1 MTMGKGTVRV
11 MRNMM
16 RQGRLPG
23 LLIGATLLAGLLS
36 PSSSAQ
42 GTDAA
47 ARAALPDKNLQ
58 SGTLD
63 VATSLQWP
71 PFDFKTDDGKPD
83 GLDIR
88 LVTAIAERLGLKP
101 AFTDVKFPAIVPG
114 VQTGR
119 FDIGVDELNATTERR
134 KIVQFVPYYRGGLGL
149 LVRQDSNGLSVSQLC
164 GLTLALT
171 QGSSQVAVAQRESEK
186 CVAAGKKPISMQY
199 FPDSAD
205 TYMAVANGRGD
216 GFLTD
221 RAVGVYVAQHNGKLT
236 MTEGTLPDTRDVSG
250 IVVAKDND
258 KLANAIRLAL
268 LGMLKD
274 GSYQKLL
281 DHYGVGTAALNEA
294 DLQAALK

>member
-1 MTMGKGTVRV
+1 MANALRRGCLLGLVSVACVLSAASWAQGVDATVR
-11 MRNMM
+11 
-16 RQGRLPG
+16 
-23 LLIGATLLAGLLS
+23 T
-36 PSSSAQ
+36 
-42 GTDAA
+42 
-47 ARAALPDKNLQ
+47 ALPEKNQQ
-58 SGTLD
+58 SGTLE

-88 LVTAIAERLGLKP
+88 LVTALAARMGLKP
-101 AFTDVKFPAIVPG
+101 NFTDVKFPAIVPG

-119 FDIGVDELNATTERR
+119 FDIGVDQLGVTPERR

-149 LVRQDSNGLSVSQLC
+149 LVREDNHGLSVSQLC

-171 QGSSQVAVAQRESEK
+171 QGSSQVAVAQRQSEQ
-186 CVAAGKKPISMQY
+186 CVAAGKKPISFQY

-236 MTEGTLPDTRDVSG
+236 MTEGMLPGTEDYAG
-250 IVVAKDND
+250 IVIGKDND
-258 KLANAIRLAL
+258 KLATAIRLAL
-268 LGMLKD
+268 VGMVRD

-281 DHYGVGTAALNEA
+281 NDYGVGSAALSLAEVQT
-294 DLQAALK
+294 LPK